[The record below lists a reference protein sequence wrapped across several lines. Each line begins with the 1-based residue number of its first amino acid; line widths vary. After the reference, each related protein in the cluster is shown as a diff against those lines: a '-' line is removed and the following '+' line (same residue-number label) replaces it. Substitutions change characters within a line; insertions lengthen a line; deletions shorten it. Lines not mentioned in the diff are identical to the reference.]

1 MPFAPGPVSANA
13 GGAMKPNRSL
23 LASVLLVCFST
34 GAAWSQNEGNQANC
48 SGLPTGG
55 QLKQFLAT
63 APNDGGDAGGLF
75 HGTLM
80 WAAVVNRSGQ
90 LCAFATSTGD
100 PAKVWP
106 GSQAIAKAK
115 AFTANA
121 FSNDPL
127 ALSTARLYTFI
138 QPGHSLVWAEQLE
151 SLQPRFL
158 GAAERPGRRDRG
170 SRRGH
175 HHVWRRRA
183 AYSSRGHIVGGLGLS
198 GDTACTDHESAK
210 RVRDEA
216 GLNPP
221 GGSTVDDIQYSAV
234 DPASP
239 FIHPLCPNTFRNGT
253 FIGTERNAS
262 GY

>member
-1 MPFAPGPVSANA
+1 
-13 GGAMKPNRSL
+13 MKPNRSL

-48 SGLPTGG
+48 SGLPTAG

-63 APNDGGDAGGLF
+63 APRDGGGDAGGLF

-90 LCAFATSTGD
+90 LCAFATSTAD
-100 PAKVWP
+100 PTKVWP
-106 GSQAIAKAK
+106 GSQGIAKAK

-121 FSNDPL
+121 FSNDALP
-127 ALSTARLYTFI
+127 LSTARLYTFI
-138 QPGHSLVWAEQLE
+138 QPGHSLYGLNNSNPFNAD
-151 SLQPRFL
+151 FL
-158 GAAERPGRRDRG
+158 APPSGEGGGTGAVAGG
-170 SRRGH
+170 IITFGGG
-175 HHVWRRRA
+175 VA
-183 AYSSRGHIVGGLGLS
+183 LYNSRGHIVGGLGIS
-198 GDTACTDHESAK
+198 GDTACTDHEIAK

-221 GGSTVDDIQYSAV
+221 GGSTVDDILYSGV

-239 FIHPLCPNTFRNGT
+239 FAHPLCPNTFRNGT

-262 GY
+262 SY

>member
-1 MPFAPGPVSANA
+1 
-13 GGAMKPNRSL
+13 MKPNRSL

-48 SGLPTGG
+48 SGLPTAG

-100 PAKVWP
+100 PTKVWP

-121 FSNDPL
+121 FSNDALP
-127 ALSTARLYTFI
+127 LSTARLYTFI
-138 QPGHSLVWAEQLE
+138 QPGHSLYGLNNSNPFNAD
-151 SLQPRFL
+151 FL
-158 GAAERPGRRDRG
+158 APPSGEGGGTGAVAGGIVTFGGGVPL
-170 SRRGH
+170 
-175 HHVWRRRA
+175 
-183 AYSSRGHIVGGLGLS
+183 YNSRGHIVGGLGIS
-198 GDTACTDHESAK
+198 GDTACTDHEIAK

-221 GGSTVDDIQYSAV
+221 GGSTVDDILYSKV
-234 DPASP
+234 DPPSP
-239 FIHPLCPNTFRNGT
+239 FIHPLCLNTLRNGT
-253 FIGTERNAS
+253 FIGTELNAS

>member
-1 MPFAPGPVSANA
+1 MPFVPGPVSANA

-48 SGLPTGG
+48 SGLPTAG

-121 FSNDPL
+121 FSNDALP
-127 ALSTARLYTFI
+127 LSTARLYTFI
-138 QPGHSLVWAEQLE
+138 QPGHSLYGLHNSNPFNPDFLAPPSGEGGGPGAVAGGTLT
-151 SLQPRFL
+151 LGGGVPLYNPPRPIPR
-158 GAAERPGRRDRG
+158 GAGIP
-170 SRRGH
+170 
-175 HHVWRRRA
+175 
-183 AYSSRGHIVGGLGLS
+183 
-198 GDTACTDHESAK
+198 GDTA
-210 RVRDEA
+210 R
-216 GLNPP
+216 
-221 GGSTVDDIQYSAV
+221 
-234 DPASP
+234 
-239 FIHPLCPNTFRNGT
+239 
-253 FIGTERNAS
+253 TEP
-262 GY
+262 

>member
-1 MPFAPGPVSANA
+1 MPFAPGPLSANA

-48 SGLPTGG
+48 SGLPTAG

-100 PAKVWP
+100 PTKVWP

-138 QPGHSLVWAEQLE
+138 QPGHSLYGLNNSNPFNPDFLAP
-151 SLQPRFL
+151 PRGQGGGTGEVAGCIITFGGGVVL
-158 GAAERPGRRDRG
+158 TSPGRRLLAVDGGFALLCRAVAARSAGCVLFFEAARG
-170 SRRGH
+170 LM
-175 HHVWRRRA
+175 VV
-183 AYSSRGHIVGGLGLS
+183 VG
-198 GDTACTDHESAK
+198 DDVVA
-210 RVRDEA
+210 
-216 GLNPP
+216 
-221 GGSTVDDIQYSAV
+221 GSTARARRCSRVIDDAGGVSR
-234 DPASP
+234 
-239 FIHPLCPNTFRNGT
+239 L
-253 FIGTERNAS
+253 
-262 GY
+262 

>member
-1 MPFAPGPVSANA
+1 
-13 GGAMKPNRSL
+13 MKPNRSL

-48 SGLPTGG
+48 SGLPTAG

-63 APNDGGDAGGLF
+63 APNDGDAGGLF

-121 FSNDPL
+121 FSNDALP
-127 ALSTARLYTFI
+127 LSTARLYTFI
-138 QPGHSLVWAEQLE
+138 QPGHSLYGLNNSNPFNAD
-151 SLQPRFL
+151 FL
-158 GAAERPGRRDRG
+158 APPSGEGGG
-170 SRRGH
+170 SGE
-175 HHVWRRRA
+175 VA
-183 AYSSRGHIVGGLGLS
+183 GGIITFGGGVALYNSRGHIVGGLGIS
-198 GDTACTDHESAK
+198 GDTACTDHEIAK

-221 GGSTVDDIQYSAV
+221 GGSTVDDILYSAV

>member
-1 MPFAPGPVSANA
+1 MPFAPGAVSSNA
-13 GGAMKPNRSL
+13 GGVMKPHRSFL
-23 LASVLLVCFST
+23 GSVLMVCCST
-34 GAAWSQNEGNQANC
+34 GAAWSKTEGSEPNG
-48 SGLPTGG
+48 SGLPTAG

-121 FSNDPL
+121 FSNDALP
-127 ALSTARLYTFI
+127 LSTARLYTFI
-138 QPGHSLVWAEQLE
+138 QPGHSLYGLNNSNPFNAD
-151 SLQPRFL
+151 FL
-158 GAAERPGRRDRG
+158 APPSGEGGGAVADAGG
-170 SRRGH
+170 IITFSGG
-175 HHVWRRRA
+175 VA
-183 AYSSRGHIVGGLGLS
+183 LYNSRGPILGGLGIHR
-198 GDTACTDHESAK
+198 DTACTDHEIAK

-216 GLNPP
+216 RVDPP
-221 GGSTVDDIQYSAV
+221 GGST
-234 DPASP
+234 
-239 FIHPLCPNTFRNGT
+239 
-253 FIGTERNAS
+253 E
-262 GY
+262 